1 VNTDDLRDLVIE
13 VLSGI
18 APEIDPS
25 SVDPTED
32 LRDELDLDSMDE
44 LNLITRVGERLGIDI
59 PERDYRQMR
68 TLDGA
73 VDYLSGRL
81 DRRVG

>member
-1 VNTDDLRDLVIE
+1 VNTDDLRDLVLE

-18 APEIDPS
+18 APETDPS

>member
-1 VNTDDLRDLVIE
+1 VTTDDLRALLLD
-13 VLSGI
+13 VLSDI
-18 APEIDPS
+18 APETDPA

-44 LNLITRVGERLGIDI
+44 LNMITKVSERLGIDV
-59 PERDYRQMR
+59 PEDDYPKLR

-73 VDYLSGRL
+73 VAYLA
-81 DRRVG
+81 DRVGAPAG

>member
-1 VNTDDLRDLVIE
+1 VTTDDLRDLVIE

-18 APEIDPS
+18 APETDPS

-44 LNLITRVGERLGIDI
+44 LNLITRVSERLGIDI
-59 PERDYRQMR
+59 PERDYRRMR

-73 VDYLSGRL
+73 VDYLAGRL
-81 DRRVG
+81 DPRLG